1 VTSLIILGG
10 RRQARNFRRRL
21 QRERRAPGR
30 RRHSLLNFE
39 RNRQTVGNIGGRNV
53 SKEGRPVEKTTMGER
68 RRSTRDPTYLAGVIY
83 FNHGRDSLSCVIHD
97 YSYEGA
103 RIVIF
108 DPINVPDE
116 VELHIPE
123 RNRLVH
129 ATVRW
134 RHGDKIGLAFSEARP
149 ASGKARSA
157 ERLHAR
163 L

>member
-1 VTSLIILGG
+1 
-10 RRQARNFRRRL
+10 
-21 QRERRAPGR
+21 
-30 RRHSLLNFE
+30 
-39 RNRQTVGNIGGRNV
+39 
-53 SKEGRPVEKTTMGER
+53 MDER
-68 RRSTRDPTYLAGVIY
+68 RRSIRDPTYLPGVIY

-108 DPINVPDE
+108 DPINVPNE

-134 RHGDKIGLAFSEARP
+134 RHGNKIGLAFSEARP
-149 ASGKARSA
+149 ASYHKASRALLLRVRARARESAKKVVTYQRSVHTHLRRVMGA
-157 ERLHAR
+157 AHGTVSSPSIAASKSWRYR
-163 L
+163 RRMI

>member
-1 VTSLIILGG
+1 M
-10 RRQARNFRRRL
+10 
-21 QRERRAPGR
+21 
-30 RRHSLLNFE
+30 
-39 RNRQTVGNIGGRNV
+39 
-53 SKEGRPVEKTTMGER
+53 SKEGRSDGETTMDER
-68 RRSTRDPTYLAGVIY
+68 RRSTRDPTYLPGVIY
-83 FNHGRDSLSCVIHD
+83 FNHGRDSLSCVIRD

-108 DPINVPDE
+108 DPINVPNE

-134 RHGDKIGLAFSEARP
+134 RHGNKIGLAFSEARP

>member
-1 VTSLIILGG
+1 
-10 RRQARNFRRRL
+10 
-21 QRERRAPGR
+21 
-30 RRHSLLNFE
+30 
-39 RNRQTVGNIGGRNV
+39 V
-53 SKEGRPVEKTTMGER
+53 SKEGRSEGETITDEC
-68 RRSTRDPTYLAGVIY
+68 RRSTRDPTYLPGVIY
-83 FNHGRDSLSCVIHD
+83 FNHGRNSLSCVVRD

-108 DPINVPDE
+108 DPINVPNE
-116 VELHIPE
+116 VELHIPD

-134 RHGDKIGLAFSEARP
+134 RHGNKIGLAFSEARF

>member
-1 VTSLIILGG
+1 MD
-10 RRQARNFRRRL
+10 
-21 QRERRAPGR
+21 ERRGP
-30 RRHSLLNFE
+30 
-39 RNRQTVGNIGGRNV
+39 
-53 SKEGRPVEKTTMGER
+53 
-68 RRSTRDPTYLAGVIY
+68 TRDPTYLPGVIY
-83 FNHGRDSLSCVIHD
+83 FNYGRDSLSCVIRE

-108 DPINVPDE
+108 DPINVPNE
-116 VELHIPE
+116 VELHIPQ

-134 RHGDKIGLAFSEARP
+134 RHGNIMGLAFSEARR
-149 ASGKARSA
+149 ASDKARSA

>member
-1 VTSLIILGG
+1 
-10 RRQARNFRRRL
+10 
-21 QRERRAPGR
+21 
-30 RRHSLLNFE
+30 
-39 RNRQTVGNIGGRNV
+39 
-53 SKEGRPVEKTTMGER
+53 MDER
-68 RRSTRDPTYLAGVIY
+68 RRSTRDPTYLPGVIY
-83 FNHGRDSLSCVIHD
+83 FNHGRDSLSCVIRD

-108 DPINVPDE
+108 DPINVPNE

-134 RHGDKIGLAFSEARP
+134 RHGNKIGLAFSEARP